1 MHRHTCLDILKH
13 ACTYMDI
20 HGHIWLYMHT
30 HRPGKKDIH
39 THRHTLNMRDIR
51 MYVYIMYAYM
61 IAYVSAGTLAQ
72 LNTHTSFTYIYI
84 QKLTGTYII

>member
-1 MHRHTCLDILKH
+1 
-13 ACTYMDI
+13 
-20 HGHIWLYMHT
+20 
-30 HRPGKKDIH
+30 
-39 THRHTLNMRDIR
+39 MRDIR